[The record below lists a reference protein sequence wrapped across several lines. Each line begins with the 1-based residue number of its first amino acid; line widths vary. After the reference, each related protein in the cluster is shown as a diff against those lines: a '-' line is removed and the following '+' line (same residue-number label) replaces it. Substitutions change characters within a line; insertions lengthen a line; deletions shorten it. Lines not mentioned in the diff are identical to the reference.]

1 MSTLLFP
8 TAGNISIMGI
18 DVIKHPSKVKLV
30 IGVAL
35 QELCLDNKQ
44 TGYEMLTL
52 QGRLYGL

>member
-1 MSTLLFP
+1 
-8 TAGNISIMGI
+8 MGI